1 MVGLFLS
8 FIANVAESSG
18 NEKSIVNILKQP
30 LLEKKKCFRLEN
42 FVNVHVI
49 IEHLK
54 ISCKIGR
61 SFHKLSCKS
70 GGNWKKWH

>member
-30 LLEKKKCFRLEN
+30 LLGKKKCFRLEN

-70 GGNWKKWH
+70 GGK